1 MIKAVRDIKST
12 VATCAGMKADV
23 ATLEAWITTVLDQP
37 SIPDFIV
44 AQIKSNKLKLTRDL
58 AKAKLYWGN
67 EKYFAFGEI
76 LGEMLVIVT
85 TP

>member
-1 MIKAVRDIKST
+1 MQTDLAGGLFAMIKAVRDIKST

-44 AQIKSNKLKLTRDL
+44 A
-58 AKAKLYWGN
+58 
-67 EKYFAFGEI
+67 
-76 LGEMLVIVT
+76 
-85 TP
+85 